1 MTAAAAATAAET
13 RLVGDIGATNAR
25 FGLVSPDGAVL
36 HWRTH
41 ACENYPTIDAALA
54 EYLGERGG
62 LPTPRQAAI
71 AVASPVTGDLVAMT
85 NHPWRFSVAA
95 LRAHFGFERLEVIN
109 DFTAQALAL
118 PHLAPDQRLPVG
130 GGSPAPGAP
139 LAVLGPGSGLGVS
152 GLVPCGAGW
161 VALTGEGGHATMA
174 PASDRESAVLDHM
187 RRRFDHVSAERLLSG
202 PGLVNLYGTLAEI
215 DRIPSKGYT
224 AAQITDLGMRGE
236 DAVCAEATEF
246 FCAML
251 GTVAGNLALTL
262 GSRGGVFVAGGIV
275 PRLGDYFVQSPFRA
289 RFEAKGRF
297 ESYLAAIPTYVVTYP
312 LAAFVGC
319 AALLAA

>member
-1 MTAAAAATAAET
+1 MTAAAAATSPET

-25 FGLVSPDGAVL
+25 FGLVSPDGTVL
-36 HWRTH
+36 HWRSH
-41 ACENYPTIDAALA
+41 ACEHYPTIDAAIA

-62 LPTPRQAAI
+62 LPAPRQAAI

-85 NHPWRFSVAA
+85 NHPWRFSIAA
-95 LRAHFGFERLEVIN
+95 LRAQFGFERLEVIN

-118 PHLAPDQRLPVG
+118 PHLAADQRLIVG

-174 PASDRESAVLDHM
+174 SASERESAVLDHM

-202 PGLVNLYGTLAEI
+202 PGLVNLYATLAEI
-215 DRIPSKGYT
+215 DGIASKGYT
-224 AAQITDLGMRGE
+224 APQITDLGMRGE
-236 DAVCAEATEF
+236 DAVCAEATAM

-251 GTVAGNLALTL
+251 GNVAGDLALTL
-262 GSRGGVFVAGGIV
+262 GARGGVYVAGGIV
-275 PRLGDYFVQSPFRA
+275 PRLGEYFVQSPFRA

-297 ESYLAAIPTYVVTYP
+297 ASYLAAIPTYVVTYP